1 MLWTVVDQLTIAHW
15 VSWLLFFL
23 NYVWITSLTIPV
35 CSLILSYFLNTTYY
49 ILFPIL
55 YTDLFAKFCCCSCRV
70 VCQHSQFN
78 NKVLYVFL
86 CVCLCVCSC
95 VFVIHS
101 KIAQLMVKL
110 FCFFGLDSESL
121 WVSAAVA
128 VRQKNSSI
136 SRNDLRFEIR
146 CQRHIKR
153 NKLAG
158 EPSIS
163 GHINCLYCC

>member
-1 MLWTVVDQLTIAHW
+1 MCGQHLLPFQSARLYWAIFWILHTI
-15 VSWLLFFL
+15 
-23 NYVWITSLTIPV
+23 Y
-35 CSLILSYFLNTTYY
+35 YFRFY
-49 ILFPIL
+49 ILICL
-55 YTDLFAKFCCCSCRV
+55 RNSVVVRVALSVNIANSTTKISMYFCGCV
-70 VCQHSQFN
+70 
-78 NKVLYVFL
+78 YL
-86 CVCLCVCSC
+86 CVCAC

-136 SRNDLRFEIR
+136 SRNDLRSETR